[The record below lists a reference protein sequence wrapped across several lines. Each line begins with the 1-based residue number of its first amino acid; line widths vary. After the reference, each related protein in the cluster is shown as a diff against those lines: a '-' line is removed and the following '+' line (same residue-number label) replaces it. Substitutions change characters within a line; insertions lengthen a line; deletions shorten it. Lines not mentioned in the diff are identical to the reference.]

1 MPMVVVFGSH
11 DGGWWLVVVVV
22 GEPNPWAKNGVLVG
36 EEVVTRLVYGCAVW
50 LRRGGLGRSVL
61 GCWKM
66 KDLGAN

>member
-1 MPMVVVFGSH
+1 M
-11 DGGWWLVVVVV
+11 VVVVV

-61 GCWKM
+61 GFWKM
-66 KDLGAN
+66 KDLGAD